1 MNIQEW
7 CEYCSEVSYFRQVI
21 PNILSFNNSYLSLF
35 CTHDKVYCEL
45 CDKRWSSYLSKNGQD
60 CYQFFSGWVKS
71 TLTKKSIS
79 ILNLPWW
86 DNCNKCLV
94 CELELKYIHQHSE
107 SYYQKWCSNC
117 CVIYTGCRYCLTTNI
132 IFGITD
138 QSQCMKC
145 KRILFIIID
154 ITNMFSGNYII
165 DEFLASTIFD
175 NNEQH
180 SIADYMNNNTNI
192 IPFEVYKFI
201 IKHLRTIRLKIK
213 WIPYSQITNLRKI
226 AEGGFSIV
234 HKTTLVDGSSD
245 RDVAIKKLRDSQYF
259 LDELKSFCQL
269 NKAYGVIM
277 CYGITQD
284 PVTEEYMLIMDYAE
298 GGDLHSYL
306 KKNFINITWND
317 KLNIIEG
324 ISFGEMSDS
333 SSNSNGGSFINCE
346 KESTLKKIAEL
357 KKKIMKLENTSMKK
371 EKTKRKSN
379 QKLVDKESFAITNK
393 TKGLSNQSRL
403 KDKSFNNKSNNKSQ
417 PTLSEEDDTEFS
429 SDEPKQP
436 IFKKKNINYQ
446 KIPSF
451 LHIPKRIWHGYMES
465 MRLIVAEKLYHLFST
480 IEYRDMPII
489 EINKCIDKFCKKN
502 PSFPE
507 TVSDWAEREMI
518 CQHINYRRSILNLSE
533 MHKTNIS
540 VNKAK
545 I

>member
-107 SYYQKWCSNC
+107 SYYQKW
-117 CVIYTGCRYCLTTNI
+117 
-132 IFGITD
+132 
-138 QSQCMKC
+138 
-145 KRILFIIID
+145 
-154 ITNMFSGNYII
+154 
-165 DEFLASTIFD
+165 
-175 NNEQH
+175 
-180 SIADYMNNNTNI
+180 
-192 IPFEVYKFI
+192 
-201 IKHLRTIRLKIK
+201 
-213 WIPYSQITNLRKI
+213 KI

-379 QKLVDKESFAITNK
+379 QELVDKESFAITNK

-429 SDEPKQP
+429 SDEPKQ
-436 IFKKKNINYQ
+436 
-446 KIPSF
+446 
-451 LHIPKRIWHGYMES
+451 ES